1 MRPRARA
8 ATRRFEA
15 PSPPPLAIR
24 RSDRNGCCEK
34 TKKKKKIAGGSWI
47 SAIAF
52 RVRGCGTRSAVRSCV
67 QWRSLLALADLFVIN
82 CPYTPEEEPQ
92 RASACLCTC
101 SCASL
106 RLCLSGKGIRRCAC
120 RVSCPRAVCPRAVC
134 RVRVSCVA
142 SAANSWPSAR
152 TGRRAHQ
159 ISAGTLGT
167 RASRATSTSAS
178 R

>member
-1 MRPRARA
+1 M
-8 ATRRFEA
+8 TSSVKKE
-15 PSPPPLAIR
+15 SQKICIR
-24 RSDRNGCCEK
+24 SSDRPTGLR
-34 TKKKKKIAGGSWI
+34 ILQL
-47 SAIAF
+47 
-52 RVRGCGTRSAVRSCV
+52 VRGTQRGPGLWDEVCSPKL

-82 CPYTPEEEPQ
+82 CPYTPEEDPQ